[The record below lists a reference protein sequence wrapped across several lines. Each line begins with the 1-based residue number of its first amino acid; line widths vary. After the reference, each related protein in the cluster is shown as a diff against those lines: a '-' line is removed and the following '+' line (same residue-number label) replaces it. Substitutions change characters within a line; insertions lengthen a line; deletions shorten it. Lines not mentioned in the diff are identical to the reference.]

1 MVYRIQLYMSE
12 SLSSAID
19 RAVKRFIDMCGDH
32 VEEVVITRPD
42 GLIVYAYVPPGSK
55 YDARGIAAL
64 VSLLMGSS
72 KRIYGQLRG
81 GDIDSVIIDGKRG
94 KILIKYI
101 DLDGSGVYVSV
112 ITPTDNPEPNI
123 GLILLALDNLGNRL
137 KEIFK
142 GV

>member
-1 MVYRIQLYMSE
+1 MSE

-19 RAVKRFIDMCGDH
+19 RVVRRFVDMCGDS

-42 GLIVYAYVPPGSK
+42 GLIVYAYAPPGSK

-81 GDIDSVIIDGKRG
+81 GDVDSVIINGKRG

-101 DLDGSGVYVSV
+101 DLDGSGV
-112 ITPTDNPEPNI
+112 
-123 GLILLALDNLGNRL
+123 
-137 KEIFK
+137 
-142 GV
+142 